1 MKIREQFRKF
11 RAAYPALIPELNLD
25 TINWNIFA
33 FLFFILIPL
42 FLYLIQLLILTET
55 IPYPVAI
62 KYFVLTFNDP
72 NFANMFLSNYI
83 HSVFDYNHI
92 YQNVLSSITIFLMI
106 YLYFLFVLPYIK
118 FKIPSFQFRFNP
130 RAFVLTLIV
139 IFCYLPFSISGISI
153 YFGKILGKSIAW
165 GYSGLLYTF
174 LGFFFYLIVELLIT
188 ITLQKASGTIPS
200 PSNFRT
206 GSSPPGAGQEQQG
219 NDYAVLS
226 ASLIFACVFVPFLM
240 IAFILSELI
249 QPGTGVFAHLG
260 GFMLGFI
267 IAPVIEMLTLSRLKK
282 QKNAFCVILTL
293 IVVVPAVFWLPFV

>member
-165 GYSGLLYTF
+165 GYSGLLYAF
-174 LGFFFYLIVELLIT
+174 LGFFFYLIVQLLVSL
-188 ITLQKASGTIPS
+188 TLQKASGTIPA
-200 PSNFRT
+200 PSNT
-206 GSSPPGAGQEQQG
+206 ETEPLPVDAEQEQQG
-219 NDYAVLS
+219 NNYSVIS
-226 ASLIFACVFVPFLM
+226 ASLIFVCVFAPFLM

-267 IAPVIEMLTLSRLKK
+267 ITPVIEMLTLSSLMK
-282 QKNAFCVILTL
+282 QKIAFCVILAL
-293 IVVVPAVFWLPFV
+293 VLVLPAVAWIFFQ